1 MLPDTRI
8 IHRQGDIEVVAQVH
22 EVPLADASINITHPI
37 KVEGI
42 DSTFYRAFDIGNGC
56 FAIVD
61 LRKLS
66 RTLGEEMLSTA
77 VRDIPGLVLYT
88 LRSHFKRRSE
98 LVAAVTAL
106 YRFMATPQ
114 NNELETDLFGQ
125 PVHEAVA
132 A

>member
-8 IHRQGDIEVVAQVH
+8 IHRMAEIDVLAQVH
-22 EVPLADASINITHPI
+22 EVPLADASINITHPVRI
-37 KVEGI
+37 EGV
-42 DSTFYRAFDIGNGC
+42 DSTFYRAFDVGNGC
-56 FAIVD
+56 LAIVD

-66 RTLGEEMLSTA
+66 RTLGAEMLSTPT
-77 VRDIPGLVLYT
+77 RDIPGLVLYT
-88 LRSHFKRRSE
+88 LREHFKRRSE

-114 NNELETDLFGQ
+114 NNELERDLFGQ
-125 PVHEAVA
+125 LQA